1 MARRQQSASRPEL
14 PSTPD
19 SRKIDLTSSS
29 RDRRSVMIQSKWCTV
44 TATVCGVL
52 AVASPAAAECAWVL
66 WSRVHDP
73 RPGQWQLQTAYPN
86 VGACARALDQREK
99 EGRKAVYHGP
109 GRHSNPPPAH
119 SKASTRPDSATVNA
133 GKPRRTGS
141 PGNHGLDRAWKPHVH
156 PGSGAS

>member
-19 SRKIDLTSSS
+19 SRKIDLTSFS

-66 WSRVHDP
+66 WSQVHDP
-73 RPGQWQLQTAYPN
+73 RPGAWQLQTAYPS
-86 VGACARALDQREK
+86 VGACAKALDQREK
-99 EGRKAVYHGP
+99 EGRKAVYVTESGEKIKGLTERRAETDLYLRYGSDP
-109 GRHSNPPPAH
+109 STGGIAWQCFPDTVDPRG
-119 SKASTRPDSATVNA
+119 SKA
-133 GKPRRTGS
+133 K
-141 PGNHGLDRAWKPHVH
+141 
-156 PGSGAS
+156 